1 MNRLRGERG
10 LVGKALVILIVL
22 VGVFGVIAVDA
33 GSVVITR
40 LHVNDAASQA
50 ATDAA
55 ASYKGSQNRQQALQA
70 ALTTLQ
76 EQDPKIRLT
85 RFAINPTTGEVTLS
99 VKKTAQTIVFN
110 RLSFMRKFTVAMA
123 TVTQAPPT
131 L

>member
-1 MNRLRGERG
+1 MNPLREERG
-10 LVGKALVILIVL
+10 LVGKAVIILIVL
-22 VGVFGVIAVDA
+22 VAVFGVLAVDL

-50 ATDAA
+50 AVDAA
-55 ASYKGSQNRQQALQA
+55 AFYKGSQNRQEALQT

-76 EQDPKIRLT
+76 QQDPKIRLT
-85 RFAINPTTGEVTLS
+85 QFAINPTTGEVTLS
-99 VKKTAQTIVFN
+99 VKKTAQTFVFR
-110 RLSFMRKFTVAMA
+110 RLDFLKKFTVATA